1 MTASHMHRENDHL
14 IRRNLVHQQADCRD
28 IRNGIHGSH
37 LVEMDLRNRNAVGMT
52 LRLRNQAVNCHHILL
67 HLIRN
72 VQVTADDM
80 LNVMETAVMMM
91 RVTII
96 TVLVGMLVSVSMGV
110 LMAVF
115 VGVFVGAI
123 VVVLMTLMDMF
134 MIMMMLMARAFMIV
148 LMFM

>member
-1 MTASHMHRENDHL
+1 MTASHMNRGNDHL
-14 IRRNLVHQQADCRD
+14 IRSNLVHQQADCCD

-37 LVEMDLRNRNAVGMT
+37 LVEMDLRNRNAVGMA

-72 VQVTADDM
+72 VQMTTDDM

-96 TVLVGMLVSVSMGV
+96 TVLVDV

-115 VGVFVGAI
+115 MGVLVIFMLMGMLVGVLVIFMLMEMI
-123 VVVLMTLMDMF
+123 V
-134 MIMMMLMARAFMIV
+134 MLMARAFMIV
-148 LMFM
+148 LLFM

>member
-1 MTASHMHRENDHL
+1 MTASHMNRGDDHL
-14 IRRNLVHQQADCRD
+14 IRSNLVHQQADCRD

-37 LVEMDLRNRNAVGMT
+37 LVEMNLRNRNTVGMA

-72 VQVTADDM
+72 VQMTTDDM

-96 TVLVGMLVSVSMGV
+96 TVLVGVFMGV
-110 LMAVF
+110 L
-115 VGVFVGAI
+115 VGVLVIFM
-123 VVVLMTLMDMF
+123 LME
-134 MIMMMLMARAFMIV
+134 MIMMLMARAFMIV
-148 LMFM
+148 LLFM

>member
-1 MTASHMHRENDHL
+1 MTASHMNRGNDHL
-14 IRRNLVHQQADCRD
+14 IRSNLVHQQADCRD

-37 LVEMDLRNRNAVGMT
+37 LVEMDLRNRNTVGMA

-72 VQVTADDM
+72 IQMTTDDM

-91 RVTII
+91 RVASI
-96 TVLVGMLVSVSMGV
+96 TVLVGV

-115 VGVFVGAI
+115 MGVLVIFMLMEMI
-123 VVVLMTLMDMF
+123 V
-134 MIMMMLMARAFMIV
+134 MLMARAFMIV
-148 LMFM
+148 LLFM

>member
-1 MTASHMHRENDHL
+1 MA
-14 IRRNLVHQQADCRD
+14 
-28 IRNGIHGSH
+28 
-37 LVEMDLRNRNAVGMT
+37 

-72 VQVTADDM
+72 IQMTTDDM

-91 RVTII
+91 RVASI
-96 TVLVGMLVSVSMGV
+96 TVLVGV

-115 VGVFVGAI
+115 MGVLVIFMLMGMLVGVLVIFMLMEMI
-123 VVVLMTLMDMF
+123 V
-134 MIMMMLMARAFMIV
+134 MLMARAFMIV

>member
-1 MTASHMHRENDHL
+1 MTASHMNRGDDHL
-14 IRRNLVHQQADCRD
+14 IRSNLVHQQTDCRD

-37 LVEMDLRNRNAVGMT
+37 LVEMDLRNRNAGGMT

-115 VGVFVGAI
+115 VGVI

-134 MIMMMLMARAFMIV
+134 MIMMMLMACAFIIV
-148 LMFM
+148 LMLM

>member
-1 MTASHMHRENDHL
+1 MGTAYLSASHMNRGDDHL
-14 IRRNLVHQQADCRD
+14 IRSNLVHQQTDCRD

-115 VGVFVGAI
+115 V
-123 VVVLMTLMDMF
+123 VVLMTLMDMF
-134 MIMMMLMARAFMIV
+134 MIMMMLMACAFIIV
-148 LMFM
+148 LMLM

>member
-1 MTASHMHRENDHL
+1 MTASHMNRGNDHL
-14 IRRNLVHQQADCRD
+14 IRSNLVHQQADCRD

-37 LVEMDLRNRNAVGMT
+37 LVEMDLRNRNAVGMA

-91 RVTII
+91 RVASI
-96 TVLVGMLVSVSMGV
+96 TVLVGV

-115 VGVFVGAI
+115 MGVLVIFVLMGMLVGVLVIFMLMEMI
-123 VVVLMTLMDMF
+123 V
-134 MIMMMLMARAFMIV
+134 MLMASAFMIV
-148 LMFM
+148 LLFM

>member
-1 MTASHMHRENDHL
+1 MTASHMNRGNDHL
-14 IRRNLVHQQADCRD
+14 IRSNLVHQQADCRD

-96 TVLVGMLVSVSMGV
+96 TVLVGVFMGMLVGV
-110 LMAVF
+110 LVIFM
-115 VGVFVGAI
+115 
-123 VVVLMTLMDMF
+123 LME
-134 MIMMMLMARAFMIV
+134 MIMMLMARAFMIV
-148 LMFM
+148 LLFM

>member
-1 MTASHMHRENDHL
+1 MNRGNDHL
-14 IRRNLVHQQADCRD
+14 IRSNLVHQQADCRD

-37 LVEMDLRNRNAVGMT
+37 LVEMDLRNRNTVGMA

-72 VQVTADDM
+72 VQMTTDDM

-96 TVLVGMLVSVSMGV
+96 TVLVGVF
-110 LMAVF
+110 MAVF
-115 VGVFVGAI
+115 IGMLVGVLVGVLVIFMLMEMI
-123 VVVLMTLMDMF
+123 V
-134 MIMMMLMARAFMIV
+134 MLMARAFMIV
-148 LMFM
+148 LLFM

>member
-1 MTASHMHRENDHL
+1 MTASHMNRGNDHL
-14 IRRNLVHQQADCRD
+14 IRSNLVHQQADCRD

-96 TVLVGMLVSVSMGV
+96 TVLVG
-110 LMAVF
+110 VF
-115 VGVFVGAI
+115 VGVFVGVYVGVF

-134 MIMMMLMARAFMIV
+134 MIMMMLMACAFIIV
-148 LMFM
+148 LMLM

>member
-1 MTASHMHRENDHL
+1 MTASHMNRGNDHL
-14 IRRNLVHQQADCRD
+14 IRSNLVHQQADCRD

-115 VGVFVGAI
+115 VGVFVGVI

-148 LMFM
+148 LLFM

>member
-1 MTASHMHRENDHL
+1 MTASHMNRGNDHL
-14 IRRNLVHQQADCRD
+14 IRSNLVHQQADCRD

-37 LVEMDLRNRNAVGMT
+37 LVEMDLRNRNAVGMA

-96 TVLVGMLVSVSMGV
+96 TVLVGVFMGMLVGV
-110 LMAVF
+110 LVIFM
-115 VGVFVGAI
+115 
-123 VVVLMTLMDMF
+123 LME
-134 MIMMMLMARAFMIV
+134 MIMMLMARAFMIV
-148 LMFM
+148 LLFM

>member
-1 MTASHMHRENDHL
+1 MTASHMNRGNDHL
-14 IRRNLVHQQADCRD
+14 IRINLVHQQADCCD

-37 LVEMDLRNRNAVGMT
+37 LVEMNLRNWNTVGMA

-72 VQVTADDM
+72 VQMTTDDM

-91 RVTII
+91 GVTGI
-96 TVLVGMLVSVSMGV
+96 TVFVGV

-115 VGVFVGAI
+115 MGVLVIF
-123 VVVLMTLMDMF
+123 
-134 MIMMMLMARAFMIV
+134 MLMGMLVGV
-148 LMFM
+148 LMFV

>member
-1 MTASHMHRENDHL
+1 MTASHMNRGNDHL
-14 IRRNLVHQQADCRD
+14 IRSNLVHQQADCCD

-37 LVEMDLRNRNAVGMT
+37 LVEMNLRNWNTVGMA

-72 VQVTADDM
+72 VQMTTDDM

-91 RVTII
+91 GVTGI
-96 TVLVGMLVSVSMGV
+96 TVFVGV

-115 VGVFVGAI
+115 MGVLVIF
-123 VVVLMTLMDMF
+123 
-134 MIMMMLMARAFMIV
+134 MLMGMLVGV
-148 LMFM
+148 LMFV